1 MNLRRTES
9 NKHSS
14 KQRSRKTSRS
24 FGTGVRQRA
33 IRKQAH
39 ESQIYSNYAS
49 LYDRTFGKIF
59 YNRIERVIASLN
71 IPPGAQVLEMGVGTG
86 VSFPAYPKHC
96 KVTGIDV
103 APEMLAQADAK
114 ISRNRWSHL
123 RVMQMDALHLNFPSD
138 KFDYVTAFHTV
149 TVVPDP
155 VQMLSE
161 AKRVCRPGGE
171 IVIVNHFTSELPIV
185 GPLTEALDPLTR
197 HLGWSTKLKLD
208 EFLAATGLS
217 VEAVYKLSK
226 SSLYTIVR
234 GRVH

>member
-1 MNLRRTES
+1 MDLQRNES
-9 NKHSS
+9 NTHLST
-14 KQRSRKTSRS
+14 QRARKASRS
-24 FGTGVRQRA
+24 FGKLVSQRA
-33 IRKQAH
+33 VRKQAH
-39 ESQIYSNYAS
+39 ESRVYSNYAS

-59 YNRIERVIASLN
+59 YNRIKRVIASLN
-71 IPPGAQVLEMGVGTG
+71 IPPGARVLELGVGTG

-96 KVTGIDV
+96 KVTGIDL
-103 APEMLAQADAK
+103 AQEMLAQANAK

-123 RVMQMDALHLNFPSD
+123 RVMQMDALHLNFPND
-138 KFDYVTAFHTV
+138 TFDYVTAFHTV

-155 VQMLSE
+155 VQMVAE
-161 AKRVCRPGGE
+161 AKRVCRPGGQ

-208 EFLAATGLS
+208 EFLAATGLT

-226 SSLYTIVR
+226 SSLYTIIR
-234 GRVH
+234 GRVL

>member
-1 MNLRRTES
+1 M
-9 NKHSS
+9 
-14 KQRSRKTSRS
+14 KQRRKTIRS
-24 FGTGVRQRA
+24 IGKLASHRPVG
-33 IRKQAH
+33 KQAH
-39 ESQIYSNYAS
+39 ESRVYSNYAS

-59 YNRIERVIASLN
+59 YNRIERVIESLN
-71 IPPGAQVLEMGVGTG
+71 IPPGAQVLELGVGTG

-96 KVTGIDV
+96 KVTGIDL

-114 ISRNRWSHL
+114 ISRNRWAHL
-123 RVMQMDALHLNFPSD
+123 QVMRMDALHLNFPND
-138 KFDYVTAFHTV
+138 TFDYVTAFHTV

-155 VQMLSE
+155 VQMLAE
-161 AKRVCRPGGE
+161 AKRVCRSGGQ

-208 EFLAATGLS
+208 EFLATTGLS

-226 SSLYTIVR
+226 SSLYTIIH
-234 GRVH
+234 GRVL

>member
-1 MNLRRTES
+1 MDLRQIES
-9 NKHSS
+9 DKHLS
-14 KQRSRKTSRS
+14 KQRVRKASRPKDKFVS
-24 FGTGVRQRA
+24 QRA

-39 ESQIYSNYAS
+39 ESRVYSNYAS

-59 YNRIERVIASLN
+59 YNRIEQVIASLH

-96 KVTGIDV
+96 KVMGIDL

-138 KFDYVTAFHTV
+138 AFDYVTAFHTV

-155 VQMLSE
+155 VQMVSE

-197 HLGWSTKLKLD
+197 HLGWSTKLRLD

-226 SSLYTIVR
+226 SSLYTIIR